1 MKRSM
6 AELRRLAEVRISS
19 CLTAV
24 MARRQR
30 CSPDPDL
37 RPEALQRAIV
47 SIWKSRDVLESIVDG
62 DKPARY
68 LLTCIRHELRKTPRK
83 DLRLL
88 KGKLRIDPDGTI
100 DQRPSVEL
108 TSANPQTQVENRDW
122 YEAVIKI
129 GDNDPILIM
138 TYEEG
143 LSDREIAL
151 KLGLSEENVRFRRW
165 WRLGKIRKSLK
176 VA

>member
-1 MKRSM
+1 M
-6 AELRRLAEVRISS
+6 
-19 CLTAV
+19 
-24 MARRQR
+24 
-30 CSPDPDL
+30 
-37 RPEALQRAIV
+37 
-47 SIWKSRDVLESIVDG
+47 DG

-68 LLTCIRHELRKTPRK
+68 LLTCIRNELRKPPRK

-88 KGKLRIDPDGTI
+88 KGKSRIDPDGTI
-100 DQRPSVEL
+100 DQRPHVDQS
-108 TSANPQTQVENRDW
+108 SSNPETQVENRDW

-129 GDNDPILIM
+129 GDNDPVLTM